1 MIKIQ
6 KNIKRLST
14 CVICIMASLTL
25 AISQPLTT
33 VPYNQM
39 LDTADEMM
47 ELRDYYNAIEWY
59 EKAYKESRD
68 PNIAA
73 QLGYLNYVV
82 RNYKSSGNYYKRLL
96 ARDVDNL
103 FIDERF
109 YYGQV
114 LKAQGEFPEALE
126 QYNQFIELST
136 EEDNK
141 VIARREIIGMQNA
154 KSLAEN
160 EDAVVTYGGNDL
172 NSAFVEY
179 SPRVYND
186 GDIYFSAIPA
196 KKVVKLSGDDDQF
209 SKIFRSRK
217 SGEGKYE
224 KPESLDKIINR
235 PGHHTGNLAFSPD
248 GKRMYFTRSR
258 LDGNELESSSL
269 FISRHDGEEWGPANE
284 VTSLNGEYLVTHP
297 VVGELFG
304 EEVLF
309 FSSNMEGGEGQLDLY
324 YSTIRGEDSYSAPV
338 NLGPTINTAAS
349 EITPF
354 YNNGKLYFSSD
365 GYPGLGGYDIF
376 YTEWDGAKF
385 SSPTNLGKNYNTTYD
400 DMNIAFDPAGDYGY
414 LVSNRPDEDK
424 KNMKSKTCCDDI
436 YEINIRQI
444 ILDLNIEVVD
454 ANGPLNGAKT
464 TLLDLS
470 RARDEESKEN
480 PEGNT
485 FKYIL
490 DEERSYKVHIT
501 RDGYYPD
508 SIELNTL
515 GLAED
520 FSFNETVQL
529 RPIPPIPPPVAE
541 PEFETVTI
549 NQAIRLN
556 NIYYDFEKW
565 DILPDAEKDLSI
577 IKDLMYQYPDMV
589 IELSSHTDSRGN
601 KPYNQ
606 KLSQRRAQS
615 ATDWLINQ
623 GIAPERIKAI
633 GYGESQILNQ
643 CVNGIRCSDEEHR
656 FNRRSEFKI
665 IAGPQEIQI
674 RKEIMKGAV
683 RKG

>member
-1 MIKIQ
+1 M
-6 KNIKRLST
+6 
-14 CVICIMASLTL
+14 TL

-39 LDTADEMM
+39 LETADEMM

-73 QLGYLNYVV
+73 QLGYLNFVV

-126 QYNQFIELST
+126 QYNQFLELST

-141 VIARREIIGMQNA
+141 VIARREINGMKNA
-154 KSLAEN
+154 KSFPEN
-160 EDAVVTYGGNDL
+160 EEVVVTYGGNDL

-186 GDIYFSAIPA
+186 GDIYFSSIPA
-196 KKVVKLSGDDDQF
+196 KKVVKLNGDDDQF
-209 SKIFRSRK
+209 SRIFRSRK
-217 SGEGKYE
+217 TGEGKYE
-224 KPESLDKIINR
+224 KPEALDKIINR

-258 LDGNELESSSL
+258 LDGNELESSLL
-269 FISRHDGEEWGPANE
+269 FVSRHNGEEWGPANE

-304 EEVLF
+304 DEVLF
-309 FSSNMEGGEGQLDLY
+309 FSSNMEGGEGQMDLY
-324 YSTIRGEDSYSAPV
+324 YSTIRSGDNYAAPV
-338 NLGPTINTAAS
+338 NLGPNINTPAS

-354 YNNGKLYFSSD
+354 YIGGKLYFSSD

-376 YTEWDGAKF
+376 TADWDGSEF
-385 SSPTNLGKNYNTTYD
+385 SIPTNLGKSYNTTYD
-400 DMNIAFDPAGDYGY
+400 DMNIAFEPAGSFGY

-436 YEINIRQI
+436 YEFNIRQI
-444 ILDLNIEVVD
+444 ILDLNIDVVD
-454 ANGPLNGAKT
+454 ENGPLNGAKT
-464 TLLDLS
+464 TLVDLS
-470 RARDEESKEN
+470 KARDEESKEN

-515 GLAED
+515 GLVED
-520 FSFNETVQL
+520 FSFNESIQL
-529 RPIPPIPPPVAE
+529 RPIPPSIEE

-606 KLSQRRAQS
+606 KLSQKRAQS
-615 ATDWLINQ
+615 ATNWLIKQ
-623 GIAPERIKAI
+623 GIAPERIKPI

-643 CVNGIRCSDEEHR
+643 CVNGIRCNDEEHR

-674 RKEIMKGAV
+674 RKEIMKDAV
-683 RKG
+683 RKQ